1 MTPLLFRVE
10 LAFFRQQR
18 CFFPGVK
25 MTKEHNEQQIPAD
38 TVLKI
43 AKEIS
48 VKFIEVG
55 RLTPATF
62 DATFKSIYRTIEET
76 VAIDD

>member
-1 MTPLLFRVE
+1 
-10 LAFFRQQR
+10 
-18 CFFPGVK
+18 
-25 MTKEHNEQQIPAD
+25 MTKAQSEPGEQQVSAD
-38 TVLKI
+38 GILKI

-62 DATFKSIYRTIEET
+62 DETFKAIYRTIDET
-76 VAIDD
+76 VNPDD

>member
-1 MTPLLFRVE
+1 
-10 LAFFRQQR
+10 
-18 CFFPGVK
+18 
-25 MTKEHNEQQIPAD
+25 MTKPGQDTQPVSAD
-38 TVLKI
+38 TILKI

-62 DATFKSIYRTIEET
+62 GETFKSIYRTIDET
-76 VAIDD
+76 VNDGD

>member
-1 MTPLLFRVE
+1 
-10 LAFFRQQR
+10 
-18 CFFPGVK
+18 
-25 MTKEHNEQQIPAD
+25 MTKLESGPGQRQVSEDAI
-38 TVLKI
+38 LKI

-62 DATFKSIYRTIEET
+62 DETFKAIYRTIDET
-76 VAIDD
+76 VNPDD

>member
-1 MTPLLFRVE
+1 
-10 LAFFRQQR
+10 
-18 CFFPGVK
+18 
-25 MTKEHNEQQIPAD
+25 MTKISKEQPVSAD
-38 TVLKI
+38 TVVKL

-76 VAIDD
+76 VANDD

>member
-1 MTPLLFRVE
+1 VLNWPSSGSRG
-10 LAFFRQQR
+10 AFS
-18 CFFPGVK
+18 GVT
-25 MTKEHNEQQIPAD
+25 MTKENREHQVPAD

>member
-1 MTPLLFRVE
+1 
-10 LAFFRQQR
+10 
-18 CFFPGVK
+18 
-25 MTKEHNEQQIPAD
+25 MTKAQSELGEQQVSAD
-38 TVLKI
+38 GILKI

-62 DATFKSIYRTIEET
+62 DETFKAIYRTIDET
-76 VAIDD
+76 VNPDD

>member
-1 MTPLLFRVE
+1 
-10 LAFFRQQR
+10 
-18 CFFPGVK
+18 
-25 MTKEHNEQQIPAD
+25 MTKAKSDQQQQVPAD

-48 VKFIEVG
+48 IKFIEVG

-62 DATFKSIYRTIEET
+62 DETFKSIYLTIEET
-76 VAIDD
+76 VSNDD

>member
-1 MTPLLFRVE
+1 MTR
-10 LAFFRQQR
+10 A
-18 CFFPGVK
+18 
-25 MTKEHNEQQIPAD
+25 EQEKQAVSAD
-38 TVLKI
+38 AVLKI

-62 DATFKSIYRTIEET
+62 DETFKSIYRTIDET
-76 VAIDD
+76 VNNDD

>member
-1 MTPLLFRVE
+1 MVKTVE
-10 LAFFRQQR
+10 
-18 CFFPGVK
+18 
-25 MTKEHNEQQIPAD
+25 EQSVPTD
-38 TVLKI
+38 VVLKI

-62 DATFKSIYRTIEET
+62 DETFKSIYRTIEET
-76 VAIDD
+76 VRDDD

>member
-1 MTPLLFRVE
+1 MTQKR
-10 LAFFRQQR
+10 
-18 CFFPGVK
+18 
-25 MTKEHNEQQIPAD
+25 TEQPVPAD

-76 VAIDD
+76 VASDD

>member
-1 MTPLLFRVE
+1 MTQKF
-10 LAFFRQQR
+10 
-18 CFFPGVK
+18 
-25 MTKEHNEQQIPAD
+25 KEQPVTAD

-48 VKFIEVG
+48 IKFIEVG

-62 DATFKSIYRTIEET
+62 DATFKSIYLTIEET
-76 VAIDD
+76 VTVDD

>member
-1 MTPLLFRVE
+1 MAKPTE
-10 LAFFRQQR
+10 
-18 CFFPGVK
+18 
-25 MTKEHNEQQIPAD
+25 EQPVSSEA
-38 TVLKI
+38 VLKI

-62 DATFKSIYRTIEET
+62 DETFKSIYRTIEET
-76 VAIDD
+76 VRDDG

>member
-1 MTPLLFRVE
+1 VTNWPSSGSRGALISGE
-10 LAFFRQQR
+10 N
-18 CFFPGVK
+18 P
-25 MTKEHNEQQIPAD
+25 MTKSQSSQGQQQVSDD
-38 TVLKI
+38 TILKI

-62 DATFKSIYRTIEET
+62 DETFKSIYQTIDET
-76 VAIDD
+76 VNPDD

>member
-1 MTPLLFRVE
+1 MTRE
-10 LAFFRQQR
+10 H
-18 CFFPGVK
+18 
-25 MTKEHNEQQIPAD
+25 KEHQVAAD

-62 DATFKSIYRTIEET
+62 DTTFKSIYRTIEET
-76 VAIDD
+76 LTIDD

>member
-1 MTPLLFRVE
+1 MPNN
-10 LAFFRQQR
+10 
-18 CFFPGVK
+18 
-25 MTKEHNEQQIPAD
+25 TKPQTVSTE

-62 DATFKSIYRTIEET
+62 DATFKSIYQTIEET

>member
-1 MTPLLFRVE
+1 
-10 LAFFRQQR
+10 
-18 CFFPGVK
+18 
-25 MTKEHNEQQIPAD
+25 MTKSLSELGEQQVSAD
-38 TVLKI
+38 AILKI

-62 DATFKSIYRTIEET
+62 DETFKAIYRTIDET
-76 VAIDD
+76 VNPDD

>member
-1 MTPLLFRVE
+1 MARPTEEQRV
-10 LAFFRQQR
+10 
-18 CFFPGVK
+18 
-25 MTKEHNEQQIPAD
+25 PAD
-38 TVLKI
+38 AVLKI

-62 DATFKSIYRTIEET
+62 DQTFKSIYRTVQET
-76 VAIDD
+76 VNSDD

>member
-1 MTPLLFRVE
+1 MAKPTEEQRVSTD
-10 LAFFRQQR
+10 A
-18 CFFPGVK
+18 
-25 MTKEHNEQQIPAD
+25 
-38 TVLKI
+38 VLKI

-62 DATFKSIYRTIEET
+62 DQTFKSIYRTVQET
-76 VAIDD
+76 VNGDD

>member
-1 MTPLLFRVE
+1 MLNWPSSGSRGVFVE
-10 LAFFRQQR
+10 IAMAKTNQ
-18 CFFPGVK
+18 
-25 MTKEHNEQQIPAD
+25 EQPVATD
-38 TVLKI
+38 VVLKI

-62 DATFKSIYRTIEET
+62 DETFKSIYRTIEET
-76 VAIDD
+76 VRDDD

>member
-1 MTPLLFRVE
+1 MSRE
-10 LAFFRQQR
+10 NKERQ
-18 CFFPGVK
+18 V
-25 MTKEHNEQQIPAD
+25 PAD

-62 DATFKSIYRTIEET
+62 DQTFKSIYRTIEET
-76 VAIDD
+76 VTIDD

>member
-1 MTPLLFRVE
+1 
-10 LAFFRQQR
+10 
-18 CFFPGVK
+18 
-25 MTKEHNEQQIPAD
+25 MTKSQASPEQQQVSAD

-62 DATFKSIYRTIEET
+62 DETFRAIYRTIEET
-76 VAIDD
+76 VQHDE

>member
-1 MTPLLFRVE
+1 MLF
-10 LAFFRQQR
+10 LGAN
-18 CFFPGVK
+18 
-25 MTKEHNEQQIPAD
+25 MTKDTKGQSLPVD

-48 VKFIEVG
+48 IKFIEVG

>member
-1 MTPLLFRVE
+1 
-10 LAFFRQQR
+10 
-18 CFFPGVK
+18 
-25 MTKEHNEQQIPAD
+25 MTKIAKEQPVSAD
-38 TVLKI
+38 TVVKL

-76 VAIDD
+76 VASDD

>member
-1 MTPLLFRVE
+1 
-10 LAFFRQQR
+10 
-18 CFFPGVK
+18 
-25 MTKEHNEQQIPAD
+25 MTKAQSELGEQQVSAD
-38 TVLKI
+38 GILKI

-62 DATFKSIYRTIEET
+62 DETFKAIYRTIDET
-76 VAIDD
+76 VNPDE

>member
-1 MTPLLFRVE
+1 
-10 LAFFRQQR
+10 
-18 CFFPGVK
+18 
-25 MTKEHNEQQIPAD
+25 MTKPGQDRQPVSSDAI
-38 TVLKI
+38 LKI

-62 DATFKSIYRTIEET
+62 DEAFKSIYRTIAET
-76 VAIDD
+76 VNDDD

>member
-1 MTPLLFRVE
+1 MSRDN
-10 LAFFRQQR
+10 
-18 CFFPGVK
+18 
-25 MTKEHNEQQIPAD
+25 KEQSVSAD

>member
-1 MTPLLFRVE
+1 MTTPSEEKR
-10 LAFFRQQR
+10 
-18 CFFPGVK
+18 
-25 MTKEHNEQQIPAD
+25 IPAD
-38 TVLKI
+38 AVLKI

-62 DATFKSIYRTIEET
+62 DQTFKSIYRTIEET
-76 VAIDD
+76 VSRDE

>member
-1 MTPLLFRVE
+1 MTQTP
-10 LAFFRQQR
+10 
-18 CFFPGVK
+18 
-25 MTKEHNEQQIPAD
+25 KEQYVTAD

-76 VAIDD
+76 VAVDD